1 MSGFV
6 PVNKTFPVNYR
17 TFSWEEMV
25 EREWGTQWGIPET
38 AYEFSNGRTAQSND
52 EQSGS
57 FYKRT

>member
-1 MSGFV
+1 MSGKSLTLPMKV
-6 PVNKTFPVNYR
+6 SYR
-17 TFSWEEMV
+17 TLSWEEMV